1 MERKKKKRKKKREK
15 EEKRKLNP
23 GGEFADRVRDERCVK
38 NEPMKRLLYS
48 ISRERERERDGRSL
62 GRRLLEPRNEINY
75 Q

>member
-1 MERKKKKRKKKREK
+1 MEDGDIVRWKAKKKRKKKREK

-48 ISRERERERDGRSL
+48 ISRERETVDPL
-62 GRRLLEPRNEINY
+62 AVAC
-75 Q
+75 